1 MHARRAATLVA
12 LAAALT
18 APLAACGSKHPAPP
32 PVAVTQPAPAGS
44 TPIGSPSPAASPPPT
59 AAPATSAPPAAA
71 PAAGL
76 PTITYTQAAT
86 GFSADPDQASTAL
99 LGEGLQ
105 VNAKSPV
112 YDAPGGQARAYLT
125 PKISG
130 VDLIMPVVQ
139 RSDGWVAVLLP
150 SMNRSVGWLPPGGW
164 RTVALR
170 DQIVVRR
177 GAFTLTWVRDGVA
190 QQTWTVTIGAPA
202 TQTPLG
208 RTFVLGRSSLPNKVY
223 AGLDVLALGAV
234 PDDKKAVAAGL
245 ADAHTGIHA
254 WYRNEFGYRTS
265 NGCVRMPP
273 AAQKVLLDNIA
284 PGTSVVVLP

>member
-1 MHARRAATLVA
+1 MHARRAAALVA
-12 LAAALT
+12 LAAVLA
-18 APLAACGSKHPAPP
+18 APLAACGSKHQTPP
-32 PVAVTQPAPAGS
+32 IAVTQPAPAGS
-44 TPIGSPSPAASPPPT
+44 TPAGSPLPSSAASP
-59 AAPATSAPPAAA
+59 PPAAA

-86 GFSADPDQASTAL
+86 GFPADPDQASTAP

-105 VNAKSPV
+105 VDATSPV

-139 RSDGWVAVLLP
+139 RTDGWVAVLLP
-150 SMNRSVGWLPPGGW
+150 SMNRSVGWLPPSGW
-164 RTVALR
+164 HTVALR

-177 GAFTLTWVRDGVA
+177 GAFTLTWFRDGVA
-190 QQTWTVTIGAPA
+190 QQTWTVTVGAPA

-208 RTFVLGRSSLPNKVY
+208 RTFVLGRSSLPSKVY

-234 PDDKKAVAAGL
+234 PDDKKAVATGL

-254 WYRNEFGYRTS
+254 WYRDEFGYRKS

-273 AAQKVLLDNIA
+273 AAQKVLLDNVA
-284 PGTSVVVLP
+284 AGTSVVVLP

>member
-1 MHARRAATLVA
+1 MLARRTAALVA
-12 LAAALT
+12 LAAALA
-18 APLAACGSKHPAPP
+18 APLTACGSKPPAPP
-32 PVAVTQPAPAGS
+32 QVAGTQPAPAGS
-44 TPIGSPSPAASPPPT
+44 TPVTSPSPS
-59 AAPATSAPPAAA
+59 AAPPPAAT

-86 GFSADPDQASTAL
+86 GFPADPDGSSTAL

-105 VNAKSPV
+105 VDAKSPV

-139 RSDGWVAVLLP
+139 RTDGWVAVLLP

-164 RTVALR
+164 HTVALR
-170 DQIVVRR
+170 DQIVVHR

-202 TQTPLG
+202 TETPLG

-234 PDDKKAVAAGL
+234 PDDKKAVAPGL

-254 WYRNEFGYRTS
+254 WYRNEFGHRQS

-284 PGTSVVVLP
+284 AGTSVVVLP